1 MEQGGREAFSPYG
14 AKVSLGPGSGRV
26 IPAQAS
32 GRAIPSARTLS
43 WNSGPP
49 GLPPRESHVL
59 SARPLEY
66 SMVLVVTLILVP
78 VSMAA
83 AEAGTVAGRPN

>member
-1 MEQGGREAFSPYG
+1 M
-14 AKVSLGPGSGRV
+14 GPGSRRV

-32 GRAIPSARTLS
+32 GHAFPSARTQPRT
-43 WNSGPP
+43 SGPP
-49 GLPPRESHVL
+49 RLPPRESHVP

-66 SMVLVVTLILVP
+66 SMVLVLTLILVP